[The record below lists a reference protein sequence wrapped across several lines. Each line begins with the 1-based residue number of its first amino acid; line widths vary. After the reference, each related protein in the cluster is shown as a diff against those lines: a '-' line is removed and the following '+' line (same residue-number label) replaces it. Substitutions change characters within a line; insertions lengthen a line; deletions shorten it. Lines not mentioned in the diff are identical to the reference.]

1 MGKVIRKILVTL
13 LLDEGDEIIEREA
26 KNFGGNASHVILP
39 AKHRNKKVMIICA
52 NKFRY
57 KIKNGKKRQ

>member
-1 MGKVIRKILVTL
+1 MGIIKKILITI

-39 AKHRNKKVMIICA
+39 AKHRGKKVIIVCA
-52 NKFRY
+52 NEST
-57 KIKNGKKRQ
+57 IKNGKK